1 MKLSL
6 TKQSRNH
13 SESDMLLHL
22 GEKRAL
28 SLFREAA
35 IKVPAY
41 KDFLHKEHVDPKK
54 IRTMHDFTSY
64 VPLIDKKNYLSQ
76 YPLKDLCFDGDLFHN
91 RIISVSSGSSGVPF
105 YWPRGEMQD
114 YEGTIMHAEIYDKIF
129 QMQHKST
136 LLIICFSMGT
146 WIAGSFTTLSSFG
159 YADIGRPL
167 NIVTPGLE
175 KSEAVGA
182 IKNLAKNYDQVV
194 LAGYPPFIK
203 DIIDEGTRSG
213 IDWSEITTKLMMA
226 GEAFSE
232 EWRDYVLGLIHE
244 SDPFYHTVNIYG
256 SADAGMLGN
265 ETPLSI
271 LARRLYDNDAS
282 LREDLF
288 GTPILPSIVQ
298 YDPTKRFFEKVGNE
312 LVFTANAGIP
322 LLRYNIKD
330 TGTVFTFEELLRPI
344 GEEVITEAT
353 NNHIRIADWQKPFI
367 SLNGRKDFSVTI
379 YAVNVY
385 PENIKAALIS
395 EGLREQVTGRFTM
408 ATKNFS
414 DMDQYFDVNVEMMA
428 GVKPT
433 PALQK
438 KTDEAI
444 LASLLKMNAEFRK
457 LHAVIGEKALPHV
470 HLLAFEDPRHFVN
483 GVKHRWV
490 KKG

>member
-1 MKLSL
+1 MKIFL

-13 SESDMLLHL
+13 TASDMLLHL
-22 GEKRAL
+22 GEKKAL
-28 SLFREAA
+28 HLFQEAA
-35 IKVPAY
+35 ATVPAY
-41 KDFLHKEHVDPKK
+41 KDFLHKEHVNPKK
-54 IRTMHDFTSY
+54 IRTIHDFTTY
-64 VPLIDKKNYLSQ
+64 VPPIDKKNYLSQ
-76 YPLKDLCFDGDLFHN
+76 YPLKDLCFDGDIFHN

-105 YWPRGEMQD
+105 YWPRGEVQD
-114 YEGTIMHAEIYDKIF
+114 YEGTVMHTEIYDKIF
-129 QMQHKST
+129 QMQRKST

-159 YADIGRPL
+159 YADMGRPL

-175 KSEAVGA
+175 KSEAISA
-182 IKNLAKNYDQVV
+182 IKNLSKNYDQVV

-203 DIIDEGTRSG
+203 DIVEEGARAG
-213 IDWSEITTKLMMA
+213 IDWSHITTRLMMA

-232 EWRDYVLGLIHE
+232 EWRDYVLRLIHE
-244 SDPFYHTVNIYG
+244 EDPYFHTVNIYG

-271 LARRLYDNDAS
+271 LARRLYDNDAT
-282 LREDLF
+282 LREEVF
-288 GTPILPSIVQ
+288 GTNILPSLVQ

-330 TGTVFTFEELLRPI
+330 TGTVFTFEELLSPI
-344 GEEVITEAT
+344 GEEIIAEAT
-353 NNHIRIADWQKPFI
+353 NNRIRIADWQKPFV

-379 YAVNVY
+379 YAVNIY
-385 PENIKAALIS
+385 PENIKAALIA
-395 EGLREQVTGRFTM
+395 EELRRHVTGRFTM

-414 DMDQYFDVNVEMMA
+414 DMDQYFDVNVELA
-428 GVKPT
+428 DGAKKSAV
-433 PALQK
+433 LQK
-438 KTDEAI
+438 QVEGTI

-470 HLLAFEDPRHFVN
+470 HLLAFEDPKHFVN